1 MTVRPLP
8 CEVRVNSTATALR
21 FDRSRFRDVLG
32 RFCTGVTIISAVHEG
47 EPVGFACQSFASL
60 SLEPP
65 LVSVAVA
72 ETSATGHRIERAGA
86 FCATVLRADQAELCR
101 GFGRSG
107 ADKFAGVAWSPAEV
121 TGSPR
126 IGGGLAW
133 VDCRIE
139 SVVPAGDHRIVVGRV
154 VDLSV
159 PEEGED
165 AGPLLFYR
173 GSFLGPAPVG
183 ALAPARSV
191 APVRR
196 REV

>member
-1 MTVRPLP
+1 
-8 CEVRVNSTATALR
+8 VNSTATALR

-32 RFCTGVTIISAVHEG
+32 RFCTGVTIISAVHER

-72 ETSATGHRIERAGA
+72 ETSATGRRIEQTGA
-86 FCATVLRADQAELCR
+86 FCATVLRADQAALCR

-159 PEEGED
+159 PEEGEEGEEGED

-183 ALAPARSV
+183 ALAPVRSV

>member
-1 MTVRPLP
+1 M
-8 CEVRVNSTATALR
+8 NSTAAALR

-60 SLEPP
+60 SLDPP

-72 ETSATGHRIERAGA
+72 ETSATGRRIEQAGA

-101 GFGRSG
+101 RFGRSG

-126 IGGGLAW
+126 VGGGLAW
-133 VDCRIE
+133 VDCRVE
-139 SVVPAGDHRIVVGRV
+139 GVLPAGDHRIVVGRV

-159 PEEGED
+159 PEEAED
-165 AGPLLFYR
+165 AAPLLFYR
-173 GSFLGPAPVG
+173 GSFLGRAPLGAPAPDRGV
-183 ALAPARSV
+183 P
-191 APVRR
+191 PVSRR
-196 REV
+196 GV

>member
-1 MTVRPLP
+1 M
-8 CEVRVNSTATALR
+8 NSTATALR

-32 RFCTGVTIISAVHEG
+32 RFCTGVTVISAVHEG
-47 EPVGFACQSFASL
+47 KPVGFACQSFTSL

-72 ETSATGHRIERAGA
+72 QTSASGHRIERAGA
-86 FCATVLRADQAELCR
+86 FCATVLRADQAELGR
-101 GFGRSG
+101 RFGRSG
-107 ADKFAGVAWSPAEV
+107 ADKFAGVAWRPAAV
-121 TGSPR
+121 TGSPG
-126 IGGGLAW
+126 IEGGLAW

-139 SVVPAGDHRIVVGRV
+139 SVLSAGDHRIVVGRV
-154 VDLSV
+154 VDLSI
-159 PEEGED
+159 PEESED

-183 ALAPARSV
+183 APAPGRTG